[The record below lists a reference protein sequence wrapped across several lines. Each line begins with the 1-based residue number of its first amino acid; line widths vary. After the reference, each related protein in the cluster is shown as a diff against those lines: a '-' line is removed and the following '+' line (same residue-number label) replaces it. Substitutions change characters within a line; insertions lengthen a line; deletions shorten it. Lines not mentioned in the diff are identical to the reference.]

1 MVNER
6 VCVFFYILNS
16 DIIVHYVDVTCCWCW
31 LQTSLTFQW
40 EGFPF
45 GVKNPVHSLSQTKSM
60 NQSRG
65 RHTHTH
71 RRTHTV
77 FFDVSVIC
85 LCRAFRG
92 LFQNIRQHWEDENGT
107 DRNKAKICSIL
118 HGICTVSYSSCLLD
132 VENLTWN
139 KPQALFSGR
148 AEWTPRKLALI
159 LISYIAKVEGQHSP
173 KTYVWHHSLYL

>member
-1 MVNER
+1 MLHAAGAGCKHLSLFNGKDSHLAWKIQCIRSVRRSPWISPE
-6 VCVFFYILNS
+6 
-16 DIIVHYVDVTCCWCW
+16 VD
-31 LQTSLTFQW
+31 
-40 EGFPF
+40 
-45 GVKNPVHSLSQTKSM
+45 
-60 NQSRG
+60 
-65 RHTHTH
+65 THTH

-92 LFQNIRQHWEDENGT
+92 LFQNIRQHWEDENGS

-139 KPQALFSGR
+139 KPQAVFSGR